1 MWKFIL
7 EILERETNMNVAVAH
22 HSLNIPG
29 GAERLCLVV
38 IEALRKRGHD
48 VSLITVEKTDWNL
61 IQKNFGMV
69 VKPNKEEYITRS
81 RVSKNLLS
89 IPIASTYFLTYIMQ
103 LLANKSKQKHDLIV
117 NTFGDVINS
126 IADLTY
132 VHFPLRA
139 ALELSQI
146 PAFSNKSRWWAIA
159 PLYDLAVSLLDKFS
173 PGALLTNSKFMQEII
188 KNFLHRNS
196 MVIYPPVN
204 VETLSSQSFRHRKE
218 GYTVAIAASY
228 TPKRHLE
235 QVPLIAKYTKS
246 AKFVVMGKAD
256 EYSVP
261 TLRKLKEQI
270 SAFHV
275 KDRITI
281 LTNVPIDKFLEIFL
295 RAKVYLHIMPYDHF
309 GISVVEGM
317 ASGCVPV
324 VHRSGGPWLDILDGR
339 QGEYGFSYATAEEAA
354 SYIDTLVTDEN
365 SRNKVASRAFHRAKK
380 FDRAVFMERM
390 VDVVE
395 RVVS

>member
-1 MWKFIL
+1 MKI
-7 EILERETNMNVAVAH
+7 AVAH

-69 VKPNKEEYITRS
+69 VKPNKEEYITKR
-81 RVSKNLLS
+81 RVSKNLSS

-103 LLANKSKQKHDLIV
+103 LLANKSKQKYDLIV

-132 VHFPLRA
+132 VHFPIRA

-146 PAFSNKSRWWAIA
+146 PAFSNKSMWWAVA
-159 PLYDLAVSLLDKFS
+159 PLYDLAVSSLDKIS
-173 PGALLTNSKFMQEII
+173 PGTLLTNSKFMQEII
-188 KNFLHRNS
+188 RNFLHRDS
-196 MVIYPPVN
+196 SVIYPPVN
-204 VETLSSQSFRHRKE
+204 VETLSSQCFRNRKE
-218 GYTVAIAASY
+218 GCTVAIVASY

-235 QVPLIAKYTKS
+235 QVPLIAKYTKF
-246 AKFVVMGKAD
+246 AKFVIMGKAD

-275 KDRITI
+275 EDRITI
-281 LTNVPIDKFLEIFL
+281 LTNVPIDKFLEILL

-324 VHRSGGPWLDILDGR
+324 VHRSGGPWLDILDSR
-339 QGEYGFSYATAEEAA
+339 QGEYGFSYETAEEAA

-365 SRNKVASRAFHRAKK
+365 LRNKIASRAFHRAKK
-380 FDRAVFMERM
+380 FDRAVFMEKM

-395 RVVS
+395 RVAS

>member
-1 MWKFIL
+1 MKI
-7 EILERETNMNVAVAH
+7 AVAH

-38 IEALRKRGHD
+38 IEALQKRGHD

-61 IQKNFGMV
+61 IQKNFGVV
-69 VKPNKEEYITRS
+69 VKPNKEEYITKS
-81 RVSKNLLS
+81 RVSKNLSS

-132 VHFPLRA
+132 VHFPIRA

-146 PAFSNKSRWWAIA
+146 PAFSNKSMWWAIA
-159 PLYDLAVSLLDKFS
+159 PLYDLAVSLLDKVS

-188 KNFLHRNS
+188 KNFLHRDS
-196 MVIYPPVN
+196 LVIYPPVN
-204 VETLSSQSFRHRKE
+204 VETLSSPSFRNRKE
-218 GYTVAIAASY
+218 GCTVAIVASY
-228 TPKRHLE
+228 TPKRYLE
-235 QVPLIAKYTKS
+235 QVPLIAKYTKF

-270 SAFHV
+270 STFRV

-281 LTNVPIDKFLEIFL
+281 LTNVPIDKFLEILL

-324 VHRSGGPWLDILDGR
+324 VHHSGGPWLDILDGR
-339 QGEYGFSYATAEEAA
+339 QGEYGFSYATAREAA
-354 SYIDTLVTDEN
+354 SYIDTLITDEN
-365 SRNKVASRAFHRAKK
+365 LRNKVASRAFHRAKK
-380 FDRAVFMERM
+380 FDRAVFMEKM

-395 RVVS
+395 RVAS

>member
-1 MWKFIL
+1 MKI
-7 EILERETNMNVAVAH
+7 AVAH

-38 IEALRKRGHD
+38 IEALQKRGHD

-61 IQKNFGMV
+61 IQKNFGVV
-69 VKPNKEEYITRS
+69 VKPNKEEYITKS
-81 RVSKNLLS
+81 RVSKNLSS

-132 VHFPLRA
+132 VHFPIRA

-146 PAFSNKSRWWAIA
+146 PAFSNKSMWWAIA
-159 PLYDLAVSLLDKFS
+159 PLYDLAVSLLDKVS

-188 KNFLHRNS
+188 KNFLHRDS
-196 MVIYPPVN
+196 LVIYPPVN
-204 VETLSSQSFRHRKE
+204 VETLSSPSFRNRKE
-218 GYTVAIAASY
+218 GCTVAIVASY
-228 TPKRHLE
+228 TPKRYLE
-235 QVPLIAKYTKS
+235 QVPLIAKYTKF
-246 AKFVVMGKAD
+246 AKFVIMGKAD

-281 LTNVPIDKFLEIFL
+281 LTNVPIDKFLEILL

-324 VHRSGGPWLDILDGR
+324 VHHSGGPWLDILDGR
-339 QGEYGFSYATAEEAA
+339 QGEYGFSYATAREAA
-354 SYIDTLVTDEN
+354 SYIDTLITDEN
-365 SRNKVASRAFHRAKK
+365 LRNKVASRAFHRAKK
-380 FDRAVFMERM
+380 FDRAVFMEKM

-395 RVVS
+395 RVAS